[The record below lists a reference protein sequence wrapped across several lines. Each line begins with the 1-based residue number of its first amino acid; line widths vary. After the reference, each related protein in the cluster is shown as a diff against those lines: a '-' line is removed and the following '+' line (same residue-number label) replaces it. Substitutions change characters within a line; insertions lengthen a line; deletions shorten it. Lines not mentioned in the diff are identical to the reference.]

1 LSNMRPALKPARNVV
16 LLSLLA
22 FLCSAVPC
30 LAAAQTSP
38 SEAQLSASDA
48 KIHSAAAVIDGEWA
62 RVFTESGDHYSSP
75 QITGYLVS
83 VNTPCGVLDAGNAYA
98 CRANGSIYYDR
109 AFLASLMAN
118 AASALGT
125 DGDVAAIFPI
135 AHEWGHAVQ
144 YMLKLD
150 YTSSPSRI
158 ESDADCLA
166 GAILGISEK
175 DGHLERG
182 DIEEA
187 EYALNMAG
195 DPPLVTGIW
204 GATIEKMNREAGAG
218 TTPVITNAVGGHGNH
233 RERVAAFHNGM
244 TNGVRRCIQGIPIM
258 SKSMRSP
265 WLPPLP

>member
-1 LSNMRPALKPARNVV
+1 MRPYLTLLRRVALLSTLV
-16 LLSLLA
+16 LLSA
-22 FLCSAVPC
+22 AVPR
-30 LAAAQTSP
+30 LAVAQAAP
-38 SEAQLSASDA
+38 SEAQMAASDT
-48 KIHSAAAVIDGEWA
+48 KIRSAAAVIDREWA
-62 RVFTESGDHYSSP
+62 RVFAASGDRYSSP
-75 QITGYLVS
+75 QITGYLDSVS
-83 VNTPCGVLDAGNAYA
+83 TPCGLLDAGNAYA

-109 AFLASLMAN
+109 AFLATLMAS

-125 DGDVAAIFPI
+125 DGDLAAIFPI

-166 GAILGISEK
+166 GAIIGVSAK
-175 DGHLERG
+175 DGYLERG
-182 DIEEA
+182 DVEEA
-187 EYALNMAG
+187 EYALNEAG

-204 GATIEKMNREAGAG
+204 GATIERMNREAGPGA
-218 TTPVITNAVGGHGNH
+218 TPVITNATGGHGNH

-244 TNGVRRCIQGIPIM
+244 TNGVRRCILGIPVM
-258 SKSMRSP
+258 PQTTRSP

>member
-1 LSNMRPALKPARNVV
+1 MRPCLALTSHVV
-16 LLSLLA
+16 LLATLALL
-22 FLCSAVPC
+22 SAAHPC
-30 LAAAQTSP
+30 LATAQNAPT
-38 SEAQLSASDA
+38 EAQMAASDA
-48 KIHSAAAVIDGEWA
+48 KIRSAAAVIDREWA
-62 RVFTESGDHYSSP
+62 RVFADSGDRYSSP
-75 QITGYLVS
+75 QITGYLGS
-83 VNTPCGVLDAGNAYA
+83 MTTPCGVLDSGNAYA
-98 CRANGSIYYDR
+98 CRVNGSIYYDR
-109 AFLASLMAN
+109 AFLATLMGN

-135 AHEWGHAVQ
+135 AHEWGHAIQ

-150 YTSSPSRI
+150 YTSSPTRI

-187 EYALNMAG
+187 EYALNNAG

-218 TTPVITNAVGGHGNH
+218 TTPVITNAIGGHGNR

-244 TNGVRRCIQGIPIM
+244 TNGVRRCIQGIPVM
-258 SKSMRSP
+258 PKSTRSP

>member
-1 LSNMRPALKPARNVV
+1 MRPRLAPARHVA
-16 LLSLLA
+16 LLSILA
-22 FLCSAVPC
+22 VCSAAVPRI
-30 LAAAQTSP
+30 AAAQAAP
-38 SEAQLSASDA
+38 SEAQMAASDA
-48 KIHSAAAVIDGEWA
+48 KIRSAAAVIDREWA
-62 RVFTESGDHYSSP
+62 RVFAESGDRYSSP
-75 QITGYLVS
+75 KITGYLGS
-83 VNTPCGVLDAGNAYA
+83 MSTPCGVVVSGNAYA
-98 CRANGSIYYDR
+98 CRVNGSIYYDR
-109 AFLASLMAN
+109 AFLATLMAS

-135 AHEWGHAVQ
+135 AHEWGHAIQ

-166 GAILGISEK
+166 GAIIGISAK
-175 DGHLERG
+175 DGYLERG
-182 DIEEA
+182 DVEEA

-218 TTPVITNAVGGHGNH
+218 TTPVITNATGGHGNH
-233 RERVAAFHNGM
+233 RERVAAFRSGM
-244 TNGVRRCIQGIPIM
+244 ANGVRRCIQGIPAM
-258 SKSMRSP
+258 PQSARSP